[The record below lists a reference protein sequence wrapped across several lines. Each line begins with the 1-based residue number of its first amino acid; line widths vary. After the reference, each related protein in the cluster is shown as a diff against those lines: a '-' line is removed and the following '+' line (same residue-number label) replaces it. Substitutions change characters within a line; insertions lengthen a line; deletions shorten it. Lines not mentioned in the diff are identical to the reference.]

1 MPNISQVL
9 LRMVEI
15 NKALLDSLTEKAKA
29 SPRLRINFD
38 LRNSDQDMSQ
48 RMLNAVE
55 PGTVVPVHRHRYSSE
70 TVVCV
75 RGALREIFYDKSG
88 SNAVNVV
95 EMVAGGACCG
105 INIPKGEWHTIE
117 VLESGTVILE
127 VKDGPY
133 APMGP
138 EDVIA

>member
-29 SPRLRINFD
+29 SPRLRI
-38 LRNSDQDMSQ
+38 NSDQDMSQ

-75 RGALREIFYDKSG
+75 RGALCEIFYDKSG
-88 SNAVNVV
+88 SNVVNVV

-105 INIPKGEWHTIE
+105 INIPKGEWHTIA

>member
-75 RGALREIFYDKSG
+75 RGG
-88 SNAVNVV
+88 VV
-95 EMVAGGACCG
+95 
-105 INIPKGEWHTIE
+105 
-117 VLESGTVILE
+117 
-127 VKDGPY
+127 
-133 APMGP
+133 
-138 EDVIA
+138 